1 VEGPFNKQD
10 MYFTS
15 LPDHTRPGF
24 DEALHFSKFRKHNII
39 FNAFSS
45 NSRCDDHVGCLSFK
59 TILTGEEWYG
69 INNYRLAV
77 RPGQFLI
84 LNDEQNYSC
93 RIDNGEKAKVLSV
106 FFKKEFARAVF
117 QDTLHS
123 EETLLDN
130 PFNKDGKMPE
140 FFQTLNDITPALQQQ
155 LVTLITALDKQGFS
169 DTMVD
174 EHLVFLLRHLIHT
187 QQAASKHTNNVNA
200 LKANSRTEIYKR
212 ICIARDILHSS
223 YMDNPDLPA
232 LSALAC
238 LSVPQLVRQFKA
250 VFHTTPHQYLTR
262 IKLER
267 AAELLKHTD
276 KPVHEITWLC
286 GFENVSAFCRA
297 FKSAFGV
304 QPINF
309 RKTATT

>member
-1 VEGPFNKQD
+1 

-24 DEALHFSKFRKHNII
+24 DEALHFSKFRNHNII
-39 FNAFSS
+39 FNALSS
-45 NSRCDDHVGCLSFK
+45 NSHCDDHVGCLSFK
-59 TILTGEEWYG
+59 TILAGEEWYG

-130 PFNKDGKMPE
+130 PFNKDGKTPE

-155 LVTLITALDKQGFS
+155 LEALIAALDTQGYS
-169 DTMVD
+169 ATMAD
-174 EHLVFLLRHLIHT
+174 EYLVFLLRHLIST
-187 QQAASKHTNNVNA
+187 QKAASGHIRNVNA
-200 LKANSRTEIYKR
+200 LKANTRTEIYKR

-232 LSALAC
+232 IGALAC

-267 AAELLKHTD
+267 AAELLKHSD

-286 GFENVSAFCRA
+286 GFENASAFCRA
-297 FKSAFGV
+297 FKSAFGM
-304 QPINF
+304 QPGNF
-309 RKTATT
+309 RKNSAAN

>member
-1 VEGPFNKQD
+1 

-45 NSRCDDHVGCLSFK
+45 NSHCDDHVGCLSFK
-59 TILTGEEWYG
+59 TLLTGEEWYG

-93 RIDNGEKAKVLSV
+93 SINNGEKAKVLSV
-106 FFKKEFARAVF
+106 FFKKEFATAVF
-117 QDTLHS
+117 QDTLNS

-130 PFNKDGKMPE
+130 PFNDDGKTLE

-155 LVTLITALDKQGFS
+155 LMGLIAALDSSGYS
-169 DTMVD
+169 ENMVD
-174 EHLVFLLRHLIHT
+174 EYLVFLLRYLIHT
-187 QQAASKHTNNVNA
+187 QKAASKQVKNVHA
-200 LKANSRTEIYKR
+200 LKANTRTEVYKR
-212 ICIARDILHSS
+212 LCIARDILHSS

-232 LSALAC
+232 ISALAC

-297 FKSAFGV
+297 FKSAFGI
-304 QPINF
+304 QPLSF
-309 RKTATT
+309 RKKGDQL